1 MATADPTAETGRF
14 VCQSRVGKI
23 TGSDGRVRLRR
34 RDYIYV
40 TRRNTNVV
48 TNIAVIVLDTVR
60 SDVFTEAFEWL
71 PGTWFDAAYSTS
83 HWTGGAHASLFTG
96 MYPSEA
102 DVTVAD
108 WALSTPDRV
117 LAEQLGAA
125 GYRTHA
131 FSANIN
137 VSPAYGY
144 DRGFDV
150 FEGTRDTEYPK
161 SSVFNWYRHLEEH
174 EHPRLA
180 YLTGAAAA
188 MGRGYDTGRSL
199 RFGAAEA
206 LAGTSLGDDDDGAG
220 RFRSLAESLS
230 PSGPT
235 FLFANL
241 MEAHQPYRAPPSYRS
256 GEPYDVGPAF
266 EATLRNRF
274 DDPDDALVDDADRE
288 HAQPDADRARTAYED
303 AVRYLSDVYR
313 EAFDALSTEF
323 DYVVTLGDHGELFGE
338 HGVWEHGYGVYPEVT
353 NVPLVVTGP
362 DFLDERTDAPVS
374 LLDVYHT
381 VLSLADG
388 TEPDRR
394 GRDLR
399 TVDDERSVTYLTEY
413 NGIATMRRETLRE
426 RGYTPAVIDS
436 VDVEYRGLVAD
447 GYYGFETDDG
457 WREVGTSPIES
468 PQEAMATLREA
479 VPDNRDGD
487 GTGSVPPEIRRRLE
501 ELGYA

>member
-1 MATADPTAETGRF
+1 
-14 VCQSRVGKI
+14 
-23 TGSDGRVRLRR
+23 
-34 RDYIYV
+34 V
-40 TRRNTNVV
+40 TD
-48 TNIAVIVLDTVR
+48 IAVVVLDTVR
-60 SDVFTEAFEWL
+60 SDAFDEAFEWL
-71 PGTWFDAAYSTS
+71 PGTRFDAAYSTS

-102 DVTVAD
+102 NVTVAD

-117 LAEQLGAA
+117 LAEQLKTA
-125 GYRTHA
+125 GYRTRA

-174 EHPRLA
+174 EYPRLA

-188 MGRGYDTGRSL
+188 LGREYDTARSL
-199 RFGAAEA
+199 RFGLAEA
-206 LAGTSLGDDDDGAG
+206 LAGTSLGDNDDGAK
-220 RFRSLAESLS
+220 RFRAMAKSLS
-230 PSGPT
+230 PSEPT

-256 GEPYDVGPAF
+256 GDPYDMGPVF

-274 DDPDDALVDDADRE
+274 DDPDDALADGLDRE
-288 HAQPDADRARTAYED
+288 HTQPDPDRARTAYED
-303 AVRYLSDVYR
+303 SVRYLSDIYR
-313 EAFDALSTEF
+313 EAFEALSAEF

-362 DFLDERTDAPVS
+362 DFPDRRTDAPVS

-388 TEPDRR
+388 TDPDRR

-399 TVDDERSVTYLTEY
+399 AVDDDRNVTYLTEY
-413 NGIATMRRETLRE
+413 NGIATMRRETLCE
-426 RGYTPAVIDS
+426 RGYTPAAIDS

-447 GYYGFETDDG
+447 GYYGFETGDG
-457 WREVGTSPIES
+457 WREVGTPPVES
-468 PQEAMATLREA
+468 PQSELTTLRET
-479 VPDNRDGD
+479 VPDGRDGD
-487 GTGSVPPEIRRRLE
+487 EASSVPPDVRRRLE

>member
-1 MATADPTAETGRF
+1 M
-14 VCQSRVGKI
+14 
-23 TGSDGRVRLRR
+23 
-34 RDYIYV
+34 
-40 TRRNTNVV
+40 
-48 TNIAVIVLDTVR
+48 TNIAVVVLDTVR
-60 SDVFTEAFEWL
+60 ADAFGEAFEWL

-108 WALSTPDRV
+108 WALSTPERT
-117 LAEQLGAA
+117 LAEQLSAA
-125 GYRTHA
+125 GYRTRA

-150 FEGTRDTEYPK
+150 FDGTRDTEYPTA
-161 SSVFNWYRHLEEH
+161 SVFNWYRHLEEN

-188 MGRGYDTGRSL
+188 LRGDYDTGRSL
-199 RFGAAEA
+199 RFGLAEA
-206 LAGTSLGDDDDGAG
+206 VTGTPLGDSDAGAG
-220 RFRSLAESLS
+220 RFRDLARSLS

-241 MEAHQPYRAPPSYRS
+241 MEAHQPYRAPPAYRS
-256 GEPYDVGPAF
+256 SGTYDLGPAF

-274 DDPDDALVDDADRE
+274 DDPDEALADGVDRE
-288 HAQPDADRARTAYED
+288 HTGPDPERARAAYED
-303 AVRYLSDVYR
+303 CVRYLSDVYR
-313 EAFDALSTEF
+313 EAFEALSARF
-323 DYVVTLGDHGELFGE
+323 DYVITLGDHGELFGE
-338 HGVWEHGYGVYPEVT
+338 HGVWEHGYGLYSEVT

-362 DFLDERTDAPVS
+362 EFSDERVDAPVS

-381 VLSLADG
+381 VLALADG
-388 TEPDRR
+388 TGPNRR

-399 TVDDERSVTYLTEY
+399 TANGDRGVTYLTEY
-413 NGIATMRRETLRE
+413 NGIASMRREALRE
-426 RGYTPAVIDS
+426 RGYAPAAIDA

-447 GYYGFETDDG
+447 GYYGFQSDEGWIETG
-457 WREVGTSPIES
+457 ES
-468 PQEAMATLREA
+468 PTETPQEELAALREE

-487 GTGSVPPEIRRRLE
+487 ETGPVDPEIRERLE

>member
-1 MATADPTAETGRF
+1 
-14 VCQSRVGKI
+14 
-23 TGSDGRVRLRR
+23 
-34 RDYIYV
+34 V
-40 TRRNTNVV
+40 TS
-48 TNIAVIVLDTVR
+48 IAVVVLDTVR
-60 SDVFTEAFEWL
+60 ADAFEEAFEWL

-108 WALSTPDRV
+108 WALSTPEPT
-117 LAEQLGAA
+117 LAEQLSAA
-125 GYRTHA
+125 GYRTRA

-150 FEGTRDTEYPK
+150 FDGTRDTEYPTA
-161 SSVFNWYRHLEEH
+161 SVFNWYRHLEEH

-188 MGRGYDTGRSL
+188 LRGDYDTRRSL
-199 RFGAAEA
+199 RFGLAEA
-206 LAGTSLGDDDDGAG
+206 VAGTPLGDADDGAG
-220 RFRSLAESLS
+220 RFRDLTRSLS
-230 PSGPT
+230 PSEPT

-256 GEPYDVGPAF
+256 VDAYDLGPAF
-266 EATLRNRF
+266 ETTLRNRF
-274 DDPDDALVDDADRE
+274 DDPDEALADGVDRE
-288 HAQPDADRARTAYED
+288 HAGPDPERARAAYED
-303 AVRYLSDVYR
+303 CVRYLSDVYR
-313 EAFDALSTEF
+313 EAFEALSAGF

-338 HGVWEHGYGVYPEVT
+338 HGVWEHGYGLYPEVT

-362 DFLDERTDAPVS
+362 DFSDGRVDAPVS

-381 VLSLADG
+381 VLALADG

-399 TVDDERSVTYLTEY
+399 AADDERGATYLTEY
-413 NGIATMRRETLRE
+413 NGIASMRREALRE
-426 RGYTPAVIDS
+426 RGYAPDAIDA

-447 GYYGFETDDG
+447 GYYGFQSDEGWIETG
-457 WREVGTSPIES
+457 ASPFEAPREEV
-468 PQEAMATLREA
+468 AARREA

-487 GTGSVPPEIRRRLE
+487 GTTSVDPAIRERLE